1 MVTTIG
7 FLQDLRV
14 ASMSS
19 RASAQMRPL
28 LVVNIGGILGNK
40 LSLFEL
46 RTHFM
51 LLL

>member
-19 RASAQMRPL
+19 RASAQMQPL

-40 LSLFEL
+40 LSPFEL
-46 RTHFM
+46 RTLYI
-51 LLL
+51 LLV